1 MRSVDFLVKL
11 FVFDFFAMK
20 WEVFA
25 IIISS
30 IDEHVQL
37 QNKSKIGPG
46 ELLSE
51 LDILCRYRQALALII
66 LD

>member
-11 FVFDFFAMK
+11 FVFDFFAMI

-37 QNKSKIGPG
+37 QNQSKIGPG

-51 LDILCRYRQALALII
+51 LDILCRYHQALALII